1 MNIEFEC
8 ESFSGET
15 RYSSNKMAIRVCGA
29 VLNGC
34 VDTSDIIE
42 EYSAEVLLDVMDDDD
57 IIKYLTRQGYT
68 VATDLT

>member
-15 RYSSNKMAIRVCGA
+15 WRNNERMAIRVYGA

-42 EYSAEVLLDVMDDDD
+42 EYSAEVLLDVIDDAD
-57 IIKYLTRQGYT
+57 IIKYLTGQGYT
-68 VATDLT
+68 VVTDLT

>member
-15 RYSSNKMAIRVCGA
+15 WRNNERMVIRACGA

-42 EYSAEVLLDVMDDDD
+42 EYSAEVPLDVMDDAD
-57 IIKYLTRQGYT
+57 IIKYLTGQGYT
-68 VATDLT
+68 VVTDLT

>member
-8 ESFSGET
+8 ESFSGV
-15 RYSSNKMAIRVCGA
+15 ARVSTGNVLLQVNGA
-29 VLNGC
+29 TLNGC

-42 EYSAEVLLDVMDDDD
+42 EYSAEVLLDVMDDAD

-68 VATDLT
+68 VTDE

>member
-15 RYSSNKMAIRVCGA
+15 WRNNERMAIRVCGA

-42 EYSAEVLLDVMDDDD
+42 EYSAEVLLDVMDDAD
-57 IIKYLTRQGYT
+57 IIKYLTGQGYT
-68 VATDLT
+68 VVTDLT